1 MLFTAN
7 AAEGRSFFLFQAPFS
22 LRQTLGAFFKG
33 TLAGRPRILYR
44 LHKNCAGLYEKVYE
58 KDKNNVQ
65 DKYMW
70 YNIRISC

>member
-7 AAEGRSFFLFQAPFS
+7 AAEGRSFFLLQASFS

-58 KDKNNVQ
+58 KLHCKMKCDKS
-65 DKYMW
+65 Y
-70 YNIRISC
+70 